1 MNSIRVTSGIEINVN
16 DAGDTICI
24 PVEDMNFIDKYN
36 RLIETFERINTEIQE
51 NEGTLTAR
59 EELKFI
65 ISKTKEIMD
74 EINALFMD
82 EQCCKKV
89 FGDIIPSPYVVADFF
104 EQLYPYVEKYTDER
118 HKKIMA
124 KYKKP
129 VRRK

>member
-1 MNSIRVTSGIEINVN
+1 MNIIRVSSGIEIEVN
-16 DAGDTICI
+16 DAGETIVI

-36 RLIETFERINTEIQE
+36 RLIETFERISTEIQE
-51 NEGTLTAR
+51 KEGTLTAG
-59 EELKFI
+59 EELKLI
-65 ISKTKEIMD
+65 ISKIKEIMD

-104 EQLYPYVEKYTDER
+104 DQLYPYVEKYTDER

>member
-1 MNSIRVTSGIEINVN
+1 MNIIRVSSGIEIEVN
-16 DAGDTICI
+16 DVGETIVI

-36 RLIETFERINTEIQE
+36 RLIETFERISTEIQE
-51 NEGTLTAR
+51 KEGTLTAG
-59 EELKFI
+59 EELKLI
-65 ISKTKEIMD
+65 ISKIKEIMD